1 KTPRRPRQ
9 CLHADDPTTRS
20 GLRVPRDRHVRLKK
34 IDCVM
39 IRVADTRTAA
49 EFYTGVFGLHRSWED
64 DTAIGLVF
72 PESDAEI
79 VVHTDANIPS
89 DVEVHYMV
97 DDVVEATE
105 AFVAGGCRILVKPL
119 TSSSESAPL
128 SPIRSGLASAFWIQR
143 EGHGR
148 RLSELASAI
157 WSWPVAPLA
166 GAARQRTKGGLDMRT
181 H

>member
-1 KTPRRPRQ
+1 M
-9 CLHADDPTTRS
+9 
-20 GLRVPRDRHVRLKK
+20 PRDRHVRLKK

-105 AFVAGGCRILVKPL
+105 AFVAGGCRILVEPFDIVIGKCAVIADPFG
-119 TSSSESAPL
+119 T
-128 SPIRSGLASAFWIQR
+128 
-143 EGHGR
+143 
-148 RLSELASAI
+148 RLCILDTTRG
-157 WSWPVAPLA
+157 P
-166 GAARQRTKGGLDMRT
+166 RTPAV
-181 H
+181 